1 MDNSTEHEGSADGPD
16 QGDPAAWFR
25 TVGTRDYWGEADEY
39 AEATTCR
46 YTKEEWEKDPKTVGP
61 VAALVRA
68 PGAVA
73 AAPPG
78 DEDLTAWLDGDVATQ
93 AVYAALDRTDMH
105 GVPDMTA
112 HAETYARLRAGWR
125 LVPPAPPAGHE
136 DEAAVQLPALGQ
148 LGGTRGDEAAVERAA
163 RAMFEH
169 DHIGIGRPWD
179 ADGTA
184 ARLTRKTYR
193 ERARAALAAARGPRT
208 PDPGAGA

>member
-136 DEAAVQLPALGQ
+136 DEAAVERADQVAYLTRQRDNLLGQ
-148 LGGTRGDEAAVERAA
+148 VQA
-163 RAMFEH
+163 R
-169 DHIGIGRPWD
+169 I
-179 ADGTA
+179 
-184 ARLTRKTYR
+184 R
-193 ERARAALAAARGPRT
+193 ERDEARAALSARGPRT